1 MDKTVM
7 AKKLKA
13 LRGKRTQVEV
23 AEAVGIT
30 PSAYAMYESGQ
41 RIPRDDTKVKLAKYF
56 NKSIKFIFF
65 DDDTHSEL
73 ETGA

>member
-7 AKKLKA
+7 AKKLKT

-41 RIPRDDTKVKLAKYF
+41 RIPGDDTKVKLAKYF

-73 ETGA
+73 ENGA

>member
-56 NKSIKFIFF
+56 NKRIKFIFF
-65 DDDTHSEL
+65 DDDTHSKL
-73 ETGA
+73 ENGA